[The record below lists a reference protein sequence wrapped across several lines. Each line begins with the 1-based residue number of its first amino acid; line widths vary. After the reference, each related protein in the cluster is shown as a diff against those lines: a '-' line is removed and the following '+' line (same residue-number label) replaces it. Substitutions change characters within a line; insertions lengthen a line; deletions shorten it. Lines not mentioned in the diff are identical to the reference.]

1 MRILITGSNG
11 FVGKNLYYFLKSK
24 KKYEIYEFN
33 RKDNFKKLE
42 KLVHLVDVIFHC
54 AGENRSKKKKTL
66 KFQI

>member
-54 AGENRSKKKKTL
+54 AGENRSKKKKN
-66 KFQI
+66 F